1 MTARPGRVA
10 RGPARTGLAPA
21 LPGQREILD
30 AAALAFTQNGFAATS
45 MDEIAERLGATKGR
59 LYHYYAAKA
68 DIFRDI
74 VRAGLAF
81 RLARSKTGVVLGSLV
96 DRVQDTV
103 GLLAVVG
110 IGVATPRG
118 EIVSALRRFHVSAV
132 PVIDGALRPIGVVS
146 EADMVAAPADDQAP
160 ASNRRRRDR
169 AVAADLMTAPAVTIS
184 ASAPLMEAARLMGE
198 RHVRRLVAVHSD
210 GRVAGIVSRHDLL
223 DL

>member
-1 MTARPGRVA
+1 MNEHTPASQTAPRQVA
-10 RGPARTGLAPA
+10 DVMSR
-21 LPGQREILD
+21 
-30 AAALAFTQNGFAATS
+30 
-45 MDEIAERLGATKGR
+45 
-59 LYHYYAAKA
+59 
-68 DIFRDI
+68 
-74 VRAGLAF
+74 
-81 RLARSKTGVVLGSLV
+81 
-96 DRVQDTV
+96 
-103 GLLAVVG
+103 AVVG